1 MKISQLLAVLK
12 QQNVRLALD
21 GERLLCYL
29 PHDDYKLPAHLAG
42 AIRDNKA
49 ELLTFLQSMKPGA
62 AKLPP
67 IKPNKNSATSY
78 PLSSQ
83 QENLWFADQFEQGL
97 DYSYNNAGTIHF
109 DGKLNAAIIQ
119 QCFNDV
125 IKRHQSLRTRFFT
138 EQGKPRQ
145 AVNDE
150 FSIEL
155 PLIQIDDES
164 EVEALVVTHAQHLFD
179 LASGQLLKMTLLRL
193 SEVKHILAFNIHH
206 IVSDGWSI
214 RVLFQEL
221 KVLYSGY
228 LNKEP
233 ALELPP
239 LEIQYTDYASWQ
251 HQLKQQG
258 GFETHLNYWEK
269 QLKGSPQLLE
279 LATDH
284 VRAPVQNHQ
293 GATITFSLP
302 DGLKQQLNS
311 LSIANGTSL
320 FMTLLAGF
328 KLLLWRYTGQAD
340 LLVGSPI
347 ANRGQ
352 KSLEDLIG
360 FFVNTLVLR
369 TQIDKSDTVASL
381 LTKIKSTTLDA

>member
-12 QQNVRLALD
+12 QQNVRLAVD
-21 GERLLCYL
+21 GERLLCYF
-29 PHDDYKLPAHLAG
+29 PDDDYKLPTQLAG

-49 ELLTFLQSMKPGA
+49 ELLTFFQSLKPGA
-62 AKLPP
+62 TKLSPV
-67 IKPNKNSATSY
+67 KPATHSANSY

-109 DGKLNAAIIQ
+109 DGKLDAAIIQ

-125 IKRHQSLRTRFFT
+125 IKRHQSLRTRFFA

-145 AVNDE
+145 AVNQQ
-150 FSIEL
+150 FIIEM
-155 PLIQIDDES
+155 PLIEINDES
-164 EVEALVVTHAQHLFD
+164 EVDALVVAHAQHLFD
-179 LASGQLLKMTLLRL
+179 LASGQLLKITLLKL

-228 LNKEP
+228 LNKV
-233 ALELPP
+233 PP
-239 LEIQYTDYASWQ
+239 LKLPTLDLQYADYASWQ

-269 QLKGSPQLLE
+269 QLKGAPQLLE
-279 LATDH
+279 LATDY
-284 VRAPVQNHQ
+284 VRAPVQDHQ
-293 GATITFSLP
+293 GAAINFVLP

-311 LSIANGTSL
+311 LSIANGATL

-328 KLLLWRYTGQAD
+328 NILLWRYTQQDD

-360 FFVNTLVLR
+360 FFVNTLV
-369 TQIDKSDTVASL
+369 
-381 LTKIKSTTLDA
+381 

>member
-1 MKISQLLAVLK
+1 MKTSQLLAVLK
-12 QQNVRLALD
+12 QQNVRLALK

-29 PHDDYKLPAHLAG
+29 PHDDYKLPAQLAG

-49 ELLTFLQSMKPGA
+49 ELLTFLQSMKSA
-62 AKLPP
+62 ATQLSQV
-67 IKPNKNSATSY
+67 KPAKYSSTGY

-109 DGKLNAAIIQ
+109 DGKLDAAILH

-125 IKRHQSLRTRFFT
+125 IKRHESLRTRFFA
-138 EQGKPRQ
+138 EQAKPRL
-145 AVNDE
+145 AVNE
-150 FSIEL
+150 QFTIEM
-155 PLIQIDDES
+155 PLIHIDDES
-164 EVEALVVTHAQHLFD
+164 EVEALVVAHAQHLFD
-179 LASGQLLKMTLLRL
+179 LTSGQLLKITLFKL
-193 SEVKHILAFNIHH
+193 SEMKHILAFNIHH

-214 RVLFQEL
+214 GVLFQEL
-221 KVLYSGY
+221 KVFYSGY

-233 ALELPP
+233 ALKLPP

-381 LTKIKSTTLDA
+381 LTKIK